1 MRSRVYTYD
10 PTRVSAWP
18 CAYIGKGYADIRV
31 ASYLYRHESRCFLE
45 QYIHLHI
52 ADPFYRTAGHLIA
65 SDGEFQGEDNSQRD
79 A

>member
-1 MRSRVYTYD
+1 MTLREYRRGPV
-10 PTRVSAWP
+10 PIQVR
-18 CAYIGKGYADIRV
+18 GYADICV
-31 ASYLYRHESRCFLE
+31 VSYLYRHESRCFLE

-52 ADPFYRTAGHLIA
+52 ADPLYGTAGHLIA